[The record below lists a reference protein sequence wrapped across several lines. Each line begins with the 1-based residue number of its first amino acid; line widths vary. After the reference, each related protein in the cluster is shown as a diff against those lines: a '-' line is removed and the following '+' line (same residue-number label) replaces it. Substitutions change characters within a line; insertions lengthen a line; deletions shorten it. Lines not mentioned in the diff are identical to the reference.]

1 MKKRIGSIAITAGSF
16 TLLGWMDKLY
26 AEGFEVTFS
35 IAVRIT
41 ERAAAQYYVAKFE
54 PSAKK
59 FMHGMMK
66 RLPQLTRDLAH

>member
-1 MKKRIGSIAITAGSF
+1 
-16 TLLGWMDKLY
+16 MDKLY